1 MRRKGFTLIELLVV
15 IAIIVILAAIL
26 YPAFAATRRAAYNA
40 ACLSNLKQVGL
51 AVSMYTQDYDE
62 AFPAACSMGDRWPAT
77 HDAQPADWPVHKTP
91 FAWEVVAPYVKNTAI
106 WRCPGDTGFIS
117 GTDGQG
123 NPIVDFRPNTFSH
136 IIPGETSAVGSSYQ
150 YNTSL
155 AWVDP
160 DPGSPDPNE
169 QKGNYWSP
177 LTVGNIQKPADTF
190 VIAEPAGHWHNA
202 TLAPPPPLRT
212 ASNDT
217 RNTYHYN
224 GVMVDG
230 HAKSVSRAFAT
241 DRVNGWSRP
250 RRLY

>member
-15 IAIIVILAAIL
+15 VAIIVILAGIL
-26 YPAFAATRRAAYNA
+26 YPVFAATRRAAYNA

-51 AVSMYTQDYDE
+51 AVSMYAQDYDE
-62 AFPAACSMGDRWPAT
+62 AFPAACSMADRWPAT
-77 HDAQPADWPVHKTP
+77 VDAQPADWPKHKTP
-91 FAWEVVAPYVKNTAI
+91 FAWEVVAPYVKNPGI
-106 WRCPGDTGFIS
+106 WRCPGDVGFTVSDPTGK
-117 GTDGQG
+117 
-123 NPIVDFRPNTFSH
+123 PVVDFRPNTFSH
-136 IIPGETSAVGSSYQ
+136 IIPGETLPCGSSYQ
-150 YNTSL
+150 YNTNL

-160 DPGSPDPNE
+160 DPSSADPHE
-169 QKGNYWSP
+169 QQGYYWSP
-177 LTVGNIQKPADTF
+177 LTVASIQSPADTF
-190 VIAEPAGHWHNA
+190 VFAEPAGHWHNA

-241 DRVNGWSRP
+241 DRKVGWSRP
-250 RRLY
+250 RSKY